1 MVAGAIGGHSDLGEG
16 SGGRPHSVLGLRVG
30 ERLHVV
36 WHDATSK
43 WLYGVMEGG
52 PALYSAGCHLELFG
66 SPPILAKS
74 ILKSKLV
81 PKVDTF
87 CKYFFLL
94 SSSIP
99 RNIAHSAEHSP
110 RVGLRDEEM
119 FWSNAWMSKRN
130 TQNP

>member
-16 SGGRPHSVLGLRVG
+16 SGGRPHSVLGLRGG

-52 PALYSAGCHLELFG
+52 PALYRVGCHPELFG

-74 ILKSKLV
+74 TLKSKLV

-87 CKYFFLL
+87 CNYCFFVIFVDPPKYCPQRGTFTKSWPAGRGNVLVECL
-94 SSSIP
+94 D
-99 RNIAHSAEHSP
+99 
-110 RVGLRDEEM
+110 V
-119 FWSNAWMSKRN
+119 K
-130 TQNP
+130 T